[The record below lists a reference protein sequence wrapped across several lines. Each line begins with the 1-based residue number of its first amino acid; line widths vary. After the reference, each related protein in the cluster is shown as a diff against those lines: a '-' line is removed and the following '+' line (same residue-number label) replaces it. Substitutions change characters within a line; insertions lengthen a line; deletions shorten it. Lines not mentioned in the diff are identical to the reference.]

1 MNIYFM
7 YKITLVN
14 YCEILKVT
22 QRLLAVGNSCAI
34 MNCWN
39 IESYLAKTWQVCWLC
54 WNRKIFKLEKMFR
67 RYIQVY
73 IYYRKKTEWQF
84 GLIKLRSGYSFPLL
98 SCLRFF
104 ELILFLQK
112 KKNQSEAP
120 TPLPPPQ
127 PPQYVEPRIP
137 SRACSC
143 CGVPAR
149 LRKCC
154 WEKAL
159 AGVAEWHNDFLII

>member
-54 WNRKIFKLEKMFR
+54 WNRKFFKLEKMFR

-112 KKNQSEAP
+112 KEKQSEAP

-127 PPQYVEPRIP
+127 PPSTWSPA
-137 SRACSC
+137 SRA
-143 CGVPAR
+143 GP
-149 LRKCC
+149 
-154 WEKAL
+154 AL
-159 AGVAEWHNDFLII
+159 AVVSLPGCESVVERRRWRELLRGTMIS